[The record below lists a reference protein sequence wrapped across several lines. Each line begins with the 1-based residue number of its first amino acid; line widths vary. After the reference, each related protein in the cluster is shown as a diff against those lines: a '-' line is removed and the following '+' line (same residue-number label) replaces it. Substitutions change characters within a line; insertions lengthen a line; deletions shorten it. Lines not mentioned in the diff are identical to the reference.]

1 MASPS
6 WNAQHSNSTL
16 PKAHA
21 FPPAASCAA
30 REDTTPRQWKQWADP
45 TPEERQHMAA
55 HRIVYEHG
63 RYRYGPYRYDLLP
76 AALAYAQHA
85 PGISRPGG

>member
-1 MASPS
+1 MFSACHD
-6 WNAQHSNSTL
+6 W
-16 PKAHA
+16 
-21 FPPAASCAA
+21 
-30 REDTTPRQWKQWADP
+30 
-45 TPEERQHMAA
+45 
-55 HRIVYEHG
+55 